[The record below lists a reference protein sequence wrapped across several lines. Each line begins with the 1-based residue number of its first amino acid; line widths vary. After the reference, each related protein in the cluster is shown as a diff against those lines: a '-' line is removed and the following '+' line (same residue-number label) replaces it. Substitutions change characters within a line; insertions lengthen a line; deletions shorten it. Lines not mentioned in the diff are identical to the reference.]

1 MTLLLQILWT
11 LLAAMTVE
19 NLLLPGTL
27 GFSRMLRA
35 ARKPEHRAWY
45 AIFVGIFSAISL
57 ELSLLI
63 PPQLFPA
70 YANVL
75 RPLCLALCAV
85 GSILGLTVLRKNKKA
100 ALAISVVVFIATWL
114 PLMKRFFEVVCRTLG
129 SCRSSDG
136 EPEKD
141 EAACGCAAPAE
152 EDFSCDLDLA

>member
-1 MTLLLQILWT
+1 MFCKLIVCANQWMKESTWKD
-11 LLAAMTVE
+11 LALVK
-19 NLLLPGTL
+19 
-27 GFSRMLRA
+27 F
-35 ARKPEHRAWY
+35 
-45 AIFVGIFSAISL
+45 
-57 ELSLLI
+57 
-63 PPQLFPA
+63 
-70 YANVL
+70 
-75 RPLCLALCAV
+75 CLCAV

-152 EDFSCDLDLA
+152 EDFSCDLDLACLLSLRSRERPWRGRRWSAELPGGPGNSREPPGCGSARRRA

>member
-1 MTLLLQILWT
+1 MFCKLIVCANQWMKESTWKD
-11 LLAAMTVE
+11 LALVK
-19 NLLLPGTL
+19 
-27 GFSRMLRA
+27 F
-35 ARKPEHRAWY
+35 
-45 AIFVGIFSAISL
+45 
-57 ELSLLI
+57 
-63 PPQLFPA
+63 
-70 YANVL
+70 
-75 RPLCLALCAV
+75 CLCAV

-129 SCRSSDG
+129 SCRASDG